1 MPNLVTTI
9 KNAIKVKLDLLV
21 TQDVLQE
28 VQEDDF
34 KVSPVY
40 SRDFPQYPAAVLTCP
55 SIEADT
61 LTNRDNIRTHVFDIV
76 VIEKGE
82 NITSV
87 TQIEDLMENIL
98 NAFDNDPTLGGAANG
113 GVEPAVST
121 PAPISS
127 KDGSFVIF
135 VVTLKA
141 KATKDLTF

>member
-9 KNAIKVKLDLLV
+9 KNAIKSKLDALV
-21 TQDVLQE
+21 VQEILEE

-34 KVSPVY
+34 KISPVY
-40 SRDFPQYPAAVLTCP
+40 NRDIAQYPAAVLTCP

-61 LTNRDNIRTHVFDIV
+61 LTNRDNLRTHVFDIV

-82 NITSV
+82 NVESV
-87 TQIEDLMENIL
+87 TQVEDLMENIL

-113 GVEPAVST
+113 GVEPAIST
-121 PAPISS
+121 PAPIVS
-127 KDGSFVIF
+127 KDKSLIVF
-135 VVTLKA
+135 VVTIKA